1 MLSKLVEPEIK
12 PQNEAIFNLRKE
24 ANKINEAITKM
35 NETISDYEDKLER
48 KEEQIWMMG
57 SQINECSLHV

>member
-1 MLSKLVEPEIK
+1 LLSKLVEPEIK

-35 NETISDYEDKLER
+35 ESSKFKSD
-48 KEEQIWMMG
+48 EQAF
-57 SQINECSLHV
+57 SK